1 MIDNSQIF
9 LLPTSGD
16 NGSMFNGSISAP
28 PINITT
34 SIVEFDYSKAS
45 DVVSDELLFLKLD
58 K

>member
-1 MIDNSQIF
+1 
-9 LLPTSGD
+9 
-16 NGSMFNGSISAP
+16 MFAGGTSAP